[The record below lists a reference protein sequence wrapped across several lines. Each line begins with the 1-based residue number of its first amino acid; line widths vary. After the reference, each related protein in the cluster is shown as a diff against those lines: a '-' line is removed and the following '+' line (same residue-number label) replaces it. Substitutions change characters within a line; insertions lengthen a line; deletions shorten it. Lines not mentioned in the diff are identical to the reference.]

1 MPVMAAR
8 LQLSYGASLFPK
20 KAFWR
25 LRKSGVVIVVLEGMY
40 VMTAFL
46 ECSETRV
53 VGSRRGVVLAHE
65 SCMSS
70 VADEFPADELSREVY
85 CILGLPIDAID
96 LPSVLRRINF
106 ASANSSPLFL
116 STPNLNF
123 LINSHANSEFRQS
136 LLLSDLCPADG
147 VPIVWLGRLLGA
159 PIKGRVAGSDILAA
173 TKTFRTSEQ
182 PLRLFLFGGAEG
194 VAAAASRALNAAR
207 NGVVCV
213 GSFYPGFGSVE
224 ELSNDEI
231 IDTINSS
238 GADFLVVSLG
248 ANKGQ
253 AWLTRNYGRLQ
264 IPIRAHL
271 GATLNFEA
279 GTVKRAPIIM
289 RKLCLEWLWRVKE
302 EPYLWRRY
310 WHDGVILL
318 RLLNFHVL
326 PLIIHRFVRRK
337 AYLKPLAV
345 DAAVHDELTVN
356 LKVCGAATSSNIDGI
371 EAAFRAALSTRKR
384 IVIDFS
390 AVSAVDAR
398 FLGLLLMFRK
408 RADRDNTKVTLRG
421 LSSGL
426 KRQFRLNG
434 AEFLLEA
441 DNSTEPDV
449 ILGFPQASAKTS
461 AA

>member
-1 MPVMAAR
+1 M
-8 LQLSYGASLFPK
+8 L
-20 KAFWR
+20 
-25 LRKSGVVIVVLEGMY
+25 
-40 VMTAFL
+40 MTAFL

-53 VGSRRGVVLAHE
+53 VGSRRGVVLVHD
-65 SCMSS
+65 SCVSS
-70 VADEFPADELSREVY
+70 VVDELPAEDLSREVY
-85 CILGLPIDAID
+85 CILGLPIDVID

-106 ASANSSPLFL
+106 ASANSLPLFL
-116 STPNLNF
+116 STPNLHF

-173 TKTFRTSEQ
+173 TKTVRTSQQ
-182 PLRLFLFGGAEG
+182 PLKLFLFGGAEG
-194 VAAAASRALNAAR
+194 VAAAASRALNAVR

-253 AWLTRNYGRLQ
+253 AWLTRNYHRLQ

-310 WHDGVILL
+310 WHDGSVLL
-318 RLLNFHVL
+318 GLLYSQVL
-326 PLIIHRFVRRK
+326 PLVIDRFIKRNL
-337 AYLKPLAV
+337 YLMPLVV
-345 DAAVHDELTVN
+345 DTVVHGENSVN
-356 LKVCGAATSSNIDGI
+356 FKICGAATGNNINKI
-371 EAAFRAALSTRKR
+371 ASAFRAGITTAKH

-390 AVSAVDAR
+390 ETCAVDAR
-398 FLGLLLMFRK
+398 FLGLLLMLTK
-408 RADRDNTKVTLRG
+408 RADCSNTKVNLVG
-421 LSSGL
+421 LSSEL
-426 KRQFRLNG
+426 KRYFRLNG
-434 AEFLLEA
+434 AEFLLEP
-441 DNSTEPDV
+441 DIGTETDAM
-449 ILGFPQASAKTS
+449 LGIAKASGT
-461 AA
+461 

>member
-1 MPVMAAR
+1 
-8 LQLSYGASLFPK
+8 
-20 KAFWR
+20 
-25 LRKSGVVIVVLEGMY
+25 
-40 VMTAFL
+40 MTTFL
-46 ECSETRV
+46 ECSEARV
-53 VGSRRGVVLAHE
+53 VGSRRDVVLARDG
-65 SCMSS
+65 CVCS
-70 VADEFPADELSREVY
+70 VVDEFPADDLSREVY

-106 ASANSSPLFL
+106 ASANSLPLFL

-136 LLLSDLCPADG
+136 LLLSDVCPADG

-173 TKTFRTSEQ
+173 TKTIRTPEQ
-182 PLRLFLFGGAEG
+182 PLKLFLFGGPEG

-253 AWLTRNYGRLQ
+253 AWLTRNYHRLQ

-310 WHDGVILL
+310 CHDGRHFVTIAE
-318 RLLNFHVL
+318 L
-326 PLIIHRFVRRK
+326 PRV
-337 AYLKPLAV
+337 
-345 DAAVHDELTVN
+345 
-356 LKVCGAATSSNIDGI
+356 
-371 EAAFRAALSTRKR
+371 AFDNPS
-384 IVIDFS
+384 
-390 AVSAVDAR
+390 
-398 FLGLLLMFRK
+398 FR
-408 RADRDNTKVTLRG
+408 
-421 LSSGL
+421 
-426 KRQFRLNG
+426 
-434 AEFLLEA
+434 
-441 DNSTEPDV
+441 
-449 ILGFPQASAKTS
+449 
-461 AA
+461 

>member
-1 MPVMAAR
+1 M
-8 LQLSYGASLFPK
+8 S
-20 KAFWR
+20 
-25 LRKSGVVIVVLEGMY
+25 VVTVVLEGMY

-46 ECSETRV
+46 ECSESRV
-53 VGSRRGVVLAHE
+53 VDSQRDVVLGDD
-65 SCMSS
+65 CCVSS
-70 VADEFPADELSREVY
+70 VVDEFPTDDLSREVY

-96 LPSVLRRINF
+96 LPSVLSRINL

-147 VPIVWLGRLLGA
+147 VPIVWLGRLLGG

-173 TKTFRTSEQ
+173 TKTIRTSEQ
-182 PLRLFLFGGAEG
+182 PLKLFLFGGAEG

-207 NGVVCV
+207 NGVLCV

-253 AWLTRNYGRLQ
+253 AWLTRNYHRLQ

-279 GTVKRAPIIM
+279 GTLKRAPIIM
-289 RKLCLEWLWRVKE
+289 RKFCLEWLWRIKE

-326 PLIIHRFVRRK
+326 PLVIHRFVRRK
-337 AYLKPLAV
+337 AYLQSLMV
-345 DAAVHDELTVN
+345 EVAVHEEHTVN
-356 LKVCGAATSSNIDGI
+356 LKICGAATSNNIDGI
-371 EAAFRAALSTRKR
+371 EAAFRVALSTKKR

-390 AVSAVDAR
+390 ATSAVDAR
-398 FLGLLLMFRK
+398 FLGLLFMFRK
-408 RADRDNTKVTLRG
+408 RAHRDSTKVTLRG

-426 KRQFRLNG
+426 KRHFRLNC

-441 DNSTEPDV
+441 DNSTKPDA
-449 ILGFPQASAKTS
+449 ILGFPQTSAKTS

>member
-1 MPVMAAR
+1 MTVTPAR
-8 LQLSYGASLFPK
+8 LQLSYRANLFPT

-25 LRKSGVVIVVLEGMY
+25 LRKSGVAIVVSEGMY
-40 VMTAFL
+40 VMTTVL

-53 VGSRRGVVLAHE
+53 VDSCRDVVLGHDCCA
-65 SCMSS
+65 SS
-70 VADEFPADELSREVY
+70 VFDEFPADDLSREVY

-106 ASANSSPLFL
+106 ASANSSPLFV
-116 STPNLNF
+116 STPNLNY

-136 LLLSDLCPADG
+136 LLLSDLCPTDG
-147 VPIVWLGRLLGA
+147 VPVVWLGRLLGA

-173 TKTFRTSEQ
+173 TKTIGASEH

-194 VAAAASRALNAAR
+194 VAAAASRALNAER

-253 AWLTRNYGRLQ
+253 AWLTRNYDRLQ

-279 GTVKRAPIIM
+279 GTVKRAPIFM

-318 RLLNFHVL
+318 RLLNSHVL
-326 PLIIHRFVRRK
+326 PLIINRFMRRK
-337 AYLKPLAV
+337 VYLKPLVV

-356 LKVCGAATSSNIDGI
+356 LKICGAATSNYIDRI
-371 EAAFRAALSTRKR
+371 EAAFRAALTTRKR

-390 AVSAVDAR
+390 ATSAVDAR

-426 KRQFRLNG
+426 KRLFRLNG

-441 DNSTEPDV
+441 DNSTEGDA
-449 ILGFPQASAKTS
+449 ILGFPKTS

>member
-1 MPVMAAR
+1 
-8 LQLSYGASLFPK
+8 
-20 KAFWR
+20 
-25 LRKSGVVIVVLEGMY
+25 
-40 VMTAFL
+40 MTAFL

-53 VGSRRGVVLAHE
+53 VGSRQDILLGYD
-65 SCMSS
+65 SCESS
-70 VADEFPADELSREVY
+70 VVDEFPADDLSREVY

-96 LPSVLRRINF
+96 LPGVLRRINF
-106 ASANSSPLFL
+106 ASGNSSPLFL
-116 STPNLNF
+116 STPNLNY
-123 LINSHANSEFRQS
+123 LINSHANPEFRES

-173 TKTFRTSEQ
+173 TKTIRTSAQ
-182 PLRLFLFGGAEG
+182 RLKLFLFGGAEG

-213 GSFYPGFGSVE
+213 GTLYPGFGSVE

-253 AWLTRNYGRLQ
+253 AWLARNYRRLQ

-279 GTVKRAPIIM
+279 RTVKRAPIIIQ
-289 RKLCLEWLWRVKE
+289 KLCLEWLWRVKE

-310 WHDGVILL
+310 WHDGVFLL
-318 RLLNFHVL
+318 RLLHFHVL

-337 AYLKPLAV
+337 AYLKPLVV
-345 DAAVHDELTVN
+345 DASVYDELTIN
-356 LKVCGAATSSNIDGI
+356 LKICGAAISNNIDRI

-390 AVSAVDAR
+390 ATSAVDAR
-398 FLGLLLMFRK
+398 FLGLLLMVRK

-426 KRQFRLNG
+426 KRQFRLSG

-441 DNSTEPDV
+441 DNSTEPDA
-449 ILGFPQASAKTS
+449 ILGFPQASPKTS